1 MANVAVAPVQAE
13 TLDYSNVIS
22 FDVIKN
28 AKEQVETKPKRPSN
42 KIAGKS
48 SEVYAFGTKE
58 EISAMINVFDKHIE
72 EATNDN
78 QKQIARRNKMLF
90 VIGINLGI
98 RASDLRSL
106 KWDFFFDKQDDGS
119 LKFKKFYVL
128 QPLKQRKQKK
138 FVKLY
143 FNDAVKGAINNYISE
158 YPIDNLDD
166 YLFASRKGSEPVVA
180 SSLWRIIKDAAAE
193 AGIEQNIGSHS
204 LRKTFGKFCFM
215 EAKDKTNALVL
226 LQNIFNHSDSLV
238 TMRYL
243 GILDEDISDMFNS
256 INLGMD

>member
-13 TLDYSNVIS
+13 TVDYSNVIS

-48 SEVYAFGTKE
+48 SEVYAFSTKE

-143 FNDAVKGAINNYISE
+143 FNDAVKSAINNYISE
-158 YPIDNLDD
+158 YPIDNLGD
-166 YLFASRKGSEPVVA
+166 YLFASRKGNEPVVA
-180 SSLWRIIKDAAAE
+180 SSLWRIVKDAAAE

-204 LRKTFGKFCFM
+204 LRKTFGFWVWHNA
-215 EAKDKTNALVL
+215 EDKGKQLVVL
-226 LQNIFNHSDSLV
+226 SHIFNHSSVEV
-238 TMRYL
+238 TRKYIGVLDDEIEDVFNDLNL
-243 GILDEDISDMFNS
+243 GI
-256 INLGMD
+256 

>member
-1 MANVAVAPVQAE
+1 MANVAVASVQAG
-13 TLDYSNVIS
+13 TVDYSNVIS
-22 FDVIKN
+22 FDVIKST
-28 AKEQVETKPKRPSN
+28 KDQVGTKSKRPSN

-48 SEVYAFGTKE
+48 SEVYAFSTKE
-58 EISAMINVFDKHIE
+58 EISAMINVFDKHVE

-90 VIGINLGI
+90 IIGINLGI

-143 FNDAVKGAINNYISE
+143 FNDAVKSAINNYISE
-158 YPIDNLDD
+158 YPIDNLND
-166 YLFASRKGSEPVVA
+166 YLFASRKGNEPVVA
-180 SSLWRIIKDAAAE
+180 SSLWRIVKDAAAE

-215 EAKDKTNALVL
+215 EAEDKTNALVL

-243 GILDEDISDMFNS
+243 GILDEDISEMFNS

>member
-13 TLDYSNVIS
+13 TVDYSNVIS
-22 FDVIKN
+22 FDVIKST
-28 AKEQVETKPKRPSN
+28 KEQVETKPKRPNN

-48 SEVYAFGTKE
+48 SEVYAFSTKE

-72 EATNDN
+72 GATNDN

-106 KWDFFFDKQDDGS
+106 KWDFFFDKQGDGS

-158 YPIDNLDD
+158 YPIDNLGD
-166 YLFASRKGSEPVVA
+166 YLFASRKGNEPVVA
-180 SSLWRIIKDAAAE
+180 SSLWRIVKDAAAE

-215 EAKDKTNALVL
+215 EAEDKTNALVL
-226 LQNIFNHSDSLV
+226 LQNIFNHSDSLT